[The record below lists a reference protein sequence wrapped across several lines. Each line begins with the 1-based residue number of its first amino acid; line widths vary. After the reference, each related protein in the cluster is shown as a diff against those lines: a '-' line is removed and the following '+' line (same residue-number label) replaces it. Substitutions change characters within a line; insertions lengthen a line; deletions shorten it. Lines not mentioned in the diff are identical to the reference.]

1 MADTEH
7 AQVRDRERSTL
18 LEVLIC
24 WDQSGVNQR
33 TWYSWGC
40 SLPSLAFLAKAL
52 VSAEMVVRPFEP
64 TSVTIGVI
72 NPVGVATAIEMSA
85 FFHL

>member
-1 MADTEH
+1 MPKLETVNVPPYQGRWLAGLSSMCVDEH
-7 AQVRDRERSTL
+7 
-18 LEVLIC
+18 
-24 WDQSGVNQR
+24 

-40 SLPSLAFLAKAL
+40 SLPSLAFFAKAL
-52 VSAEMVVRPFEP
+52 ASAEMVARPFDP

-72 NPVGVATAIEMSA
+72 NPVGVATAIDTSA